1 MTESLPKNKGVVAID
16 GPAGCG
22 KSTVAQMLARRLGYI
37 YVDSGAMY
45 RAVAYRASQAAL
57 DAERDAE
64 EIGRLTGKLSF
75 EFQQVG
81 DEQHLFVDGEDVEEM
96 IRSVEVGNLSSPVSA
111 IRQVR
116 EHLVAAQR
124 QMAAQ
129 GGVMMEGRDIGTV
142 VLPNADLKVFL
153 TATAGE
159 RARRRWRQL
168 QEQGIIEDYEQVLRD
183 QLERD
188 SRDSSRAVAPLR
200 PAEDARELVTDEL
213 TVQQVVDVL
222 ESWLQ
227 EALARG
233 GNDAQGT

>member
-1 MTESLPKNKGVVAID
+1 MTESQSRPKAVIAID

-22 KSTVAQMLARRLGYI
+22 KSTVAQMLAQRLGYV

-45 RAVAYRASQAAL
+45 RAVAYRAREAGL
-57 DAERDAE
+57 DAARDAE
-64 EIGRLTGKLSF
+64 QIGNLAGELSF
-75 EFQQVG
+75 EFQQVAEG
-81 DEQHLFVDGEDVEEM
+81 QHLFVDGEDVEEV

-129 GGVMMEGRDIGTV
+129 GGVIMEGRDIGTV
-142 VLPNADLKVFL
+142 VLPDADLKVFL

-159 RARRRWRQL
+159 RARRRWVQL
-168 QEQGIIEDYEQVLRD
+168 REQGIIEDYEQVLRD

-188 SRDSSRAVAPLR
+188 QRDSSRATAPLR
-200 PAEDARELVTDEL
+200 QADDAREVVTNNLSPEQI
-213 TVQQVVDVL
+213 VAMIAG
-222 ESWLQ
+222 WLQ
-227 EALARG
+227 EALKKDG
-233 GNDAQGT
+233 

>member
-1 MTESLPKNKGVVAID
+1 MTEFPRKTKAVIAID
-16 GPAGCG
+16 GPAGSG
-22 KSTVAQMLARRLGYI
+22 KSTVARMLARRLGYI

-64 EIGRLTGKLSF
+64 EIGRLAGELSF

-81 DEQHLFVDGEDVEEM
+81 DEQHLFVDGEDVEET

-111 IRQVR
+111 IPTVR
-116 EHLVAAQR
+116 EYLVAAQR

-129 GGVMMEGRDIGTV
+129 GGVIMEGRDIGTV
-142 VLPNADLKVFL
+142 VLPDADLKVFL

-183 QLERD
+183 QLKRD

-200 PAEDARELVTDEL
+200 PAEDARELATDKL
-213 TVQQVVDVL
+213 TAQQVVDVL
-222 ESWLQ
+222 ESWLR

-233 GNDAQGT
+233 GDDAQGT

>member
-1 MTESLPKNKGVVAID
+1 MTESPSKTKGVVAID

-22 KSTVAQMLARRLGYI
+22 KSTVAQMLARRLHYI
-37 YVDSGAMY
+37 YIDSGAMY
-45 RAVAYRASQAAL
+45 RAVAYRASQAGL

-64 EIGRLTGKLSF
+64 EIGNLAGELSF
-75 EFQQVG
+75 EFRQVG
-81 DEQHLFVDGEDVEEM
+81 EGQHLFVDSEDVEEA

-111 IRQVR
+111 IPRVR

-129 GGVMMEGRDIGTV
+129 GDVIMEGRDIGTV
-142 VLPNADLKVFL
+142 VLLNADLKVFL

-188 SRDSSRAVAPLR
+188 KRDSSRAVAPLR

-213 TVQQVVDVL
+213 TAQQVVEVL

-233 GNDAQGT
+233 GDDAQGP

>member
-1 MTESLPKNKGVVAID
+1 MTESPPKNKGVVAID

-22 KSTVAQMLARRLGYI
+22 KSTVARMLARRLGYI

-45 RAVAYRASQAAL
+45 RAVAYRAQRAGL
-57 DAERDAE
+57 EVETDAE
-64 EIGRLTGKLSF
+64 EIGRLAGELSF

-81 DEQHLFVDGEDVEEM
+81 DSQHLFVDGEDVEEV

-111 IRQVR
+111 IPAVR
-116 EHLVAAQR
+116 EHLVTAQR

-129 GGVMMEGRDIGTV
+129 GGVVMEGRDIGTV
-142 VLPNADLKVFL
+142 VLPDADLKVFL

-188 SRDSSRAVAPLR
+188 RRDRSRAVAPLR
-200 PAEDARELVTDEL
+200 PAEDARELATDKL
-213 TVQQVVDVL
+213 TAQQVVDVL

-233 GNDAQGT
+233 GDDAQGA